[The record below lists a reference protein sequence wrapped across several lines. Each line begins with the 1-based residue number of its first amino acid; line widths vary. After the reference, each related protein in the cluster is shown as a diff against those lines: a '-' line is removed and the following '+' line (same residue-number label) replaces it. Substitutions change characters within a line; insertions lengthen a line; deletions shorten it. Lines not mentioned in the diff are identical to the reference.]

1 MTLEIGNL
9 NVKVTVN
16 QAKSEGGEGSSGNSS
31 ATDSNNKPSPEQLGQ
46 DIIEQMI
53 KIIEDKQER

>member
-1 MTLEIGNL
+1 MTLEIGHL

-31 ATDSNNKPSPEQLGQ
+31 ETDSGNKPSPEQLGQ